1 MIAKAARWLSVGAIA
16 LLVATGCTRVVD
28 GEAARAPGGPAPG
41 AVDPALLVPGNYPT
55 KPQGALGT
63 AGSPEQGARVEA
75 ARMASAVVG
84 PWEIDPKLSEGV
96 LPTGVFT
103 SARQLKAVTS
113 GADAAGQH
121 QFVTSFFSTRRN
133 KDNTLSM
140 VSGLLRFPDPAAAA
154 QAATDMHAATL
165 APPADEYGIQ
175 RVAMPVPDHPESL
188 ATGSTSKNSF
198 GDARTSG
205 DVEVLT
211 ARGPFILYEWA
222 KTLDGPDAAM
232 GMAKNALD
240 KQIPRVDGFSPTE
253 VGALSELA
261 IDPTGLLAK
270 TIPGSSD
277 TGSPGLPTNLTFDRA
292 GALHFQSDPTG
303 SSSLFDKA
311 GMDVWATGKTGVYE
325 TRDAQAA
332 ADVANAFAQEMRTGG
347 SEEAAVPNLNGSQCS
362 KKQQLTVVLFSCF
375 STADKYV
382 IEATAPQLVD
392 AQQQSAAQYLMLTA
406 Q

>member
-1 MIAKAARWLSVGAIA
+1 VIAKAARWLSVGAIA
-16 LLVATGCTRVVD
+16 LIVTTGCTRVVD
-28 GEAARAPGGPAPG
+28 GTAARAPGGPAPG
-41 AVDPALLVPGNYPT
+41 AVDPALLMPGNYPT
-55 KPQGALGT
+55 KPQAALGT

-84 PWEIDPKLSEGV
+84 PWEIDPKLSELV

-103 SARQLKAVTS
+103 TAQQLKALTT
-113 GADAAGQH
+113 GAEAAGQH
-121 QFVTSFFSTRRN
+121 QFITAFISTRRN
-133 KDNTLSM
+133 MDNTLSM

-154 QAATDMHAATL
+154 QAARDMHALTL
-165 APPADEYGIQ
+165 APPTDEFGIQ

-188 ATGSTSKNSF
+188 ATGATSKNSF

-211 ARGPFILYEWA
+211 ARGPFVLYEWA
-222 KTLDGPDAAM
+222 KTLDGTDAAM
-232 GMAKNALD
+232 SMAKSALD
-240 KQIPRVDGFSPTE
+240 KQISRVDGFSPTE
-253 VGALSELA
+253 ASALPELVV
-261 IDPTGLLAK
+261 DPTGLLAK
-270 TIPGSSD
+270 TIPGPLD
-277 TGSPGLPTNLTFDRA
+277 GSGPGAPTNLTFDRA
-292 GALHFQSDPTG
+292 GSLHFQTDPTSG
-303 SSSLFDKA
+303 SDLFDKA
-311 GMDVWATGKTGVYE
+311 GMEVWASGQTGVYQ

-332 ADVANAFAQEMRTGG
+332 VEVANAFAEEMLNGG
-347 SEEAAVPNLNGSQCS
+347 SAEAAVPNLKGSQCS
-362 KKQQLTVVLFSCF
+362 KKQKLTVVLFNCF